1 MKSIQRR
8 FFRAFLLVI
17 LIAVGTEVV
26 IVLRA
31 VTDEIEQYDRLAG
44 ELEITRISHWLT
56 GYFEID
62 DSWEGV
68 QPYLDEMS
76 ALSGRRLVVTDAAG
90 MVVADTATDASEA
103 RLDRSWPS
111 RDLGYREDDEPV
123 GRLYVSREQTI
134 LQRFRSRMVRSI
146 RRALLLGSGV
156 AIALALLASMLV
168 ARPLSRPIR
177 ELVSV
182 AENVGHGDFG
192 TRARVPRDAELAT
205 LARTLNAMMVDL
217 ETAARLRRNMVADIA
232 HELRTPLTNIRG
244 YLEARR
250 DGVVTDE
257 ASTAIIESETALLV
271 RLVDDLQELAL
282 AESDA
287 LRLERQQ
294 FDLRTVADEA
304 VATSMPT
311 ASRNGLQLERR
322 TGDDPIVIN
331 ADPVRVAQVVTI
343 LLANATKHSPR
354 GTSITVATAECSG
367 FAEISVSDEG
377 VGIPADELPHIFE
390 RFYRV
395 DPSRSRQT
403 GGSGLGLTIAKHLV
417 EAHGGTIVASS
428 EPGRGSCFTVRLPR

>member
-8 FFRAFLLVI
+8 FFRAFLIVI
-17 LIAVGTEVV
+17 LVAVGTEVV

-68 QPYLDEMS
+68 QTYLDEMS

-90 MVVADTATDASEA
+90 TVVADTATDASEA

-123 GRLYVSREQTI
+123 GRLYVSRELTI
-134 LQRFRSRMVRSI
+134 LQQFRSRMVRSI

-156 AIALALLASMLV
+156 AIVLALLASVIV

-177 ELVSV
+177 ALVSV
-182 AENVGHGDFG
+182 AENVGHGDFT
-192 TRARVPRDAELAT
+192 TRARIPRDAELAT
-205 LARTLNAMMVDL
+205 LARTLNAMMVEL
-217 ETAARLRRNMVADIA
+217 ETSAGVRRNMVADIA

-244 YLEARR
+244 YLEAKR
-250 DGVVTDE
+250 DGMVTDE
-257 ASTAIIESETALLV
+257 TSTAIVESETALLV

-287 LRLERQQ
+287 LRLERQDI
-294 FDLRTVADEA
+294 DLRTVVDDAI
-304 VATSMPT
+304 VTSMPS
-311 ASRNGLQLERR
+311 ASRNGLQLDRQ
-322 TGDDPIVIN
+322 TGDAPVMVSADPI
-331 ADPVRVAQVVTI
+331 RVTQVVTI
-343 LLANATKHSPR
+343 LLANAMKHSPR
-354 GTSITVATAECSG
+354 GAAITVTVAEG
-367 FAEISVSDEG
+367 NGVAELSVSDEG
-377 VGIPADELPHIFE
+377 VGIPAEELSRVFE

-395 DPSRSRQT
+395 DPSRSRET

-417 EAHGGTIVASS
+417 EAHGGTIDARS
-428 EPGRGSCFTVRLPR
+428 EPGHGSCFTVRLPR